1 MRRVVT
7 GQGAHG
13 RSMVLSDG
21 PAPQAMVLDRLGGAM
36 FETLW
41 QLLTP
46 PESPTA
52 GGDPTG
58 SFFQIRPGLVSFF
71 RTTFPPDSRIDRSDM
86 RAVHGEM
93 QQKVPD
99 LVPLLDPARGPG
111 MRATDSLDLVVVVAG
126 GCGWSW
132 RARKWTWGRGMRS
145 CNKGLGMPGAT
156 RGRSRGCWPGLSSVL
171 IDSAHNGPQVVDR
184 MDPQYAGDRC
194 LQYSSSA

>member
-7 GQGAHG
+7 GQGADG

-21 PAPQAMVLDRLGGAM
+21 PAPQAMVLDRLGGAT

-58 SFFQIRPGLVSFF
+58 SFFRIRPGLVSFF

-86 RAVHGEM
+86 RAVYGEM

-111 MRATDSLDLVVVVAG
+111 MHATDSLDLVVVVAG
-126 GCGWSW
+126 RVRLVLESAEVDLGPVSEVGGSGAMLRGWDEG
-132 RARKWTWGRGMRS
+132 T
-145 CNKGLGMPGAT
+145 
-156 RGRSRGCWPGLSSVL
+156 
-171 IDSAHNGPQVVDR
+171 
-184 MDPQYAGDRC
+184 
-194 LQYSSSA
+194 

>member
-7 GQGAHG
+7 GQGADG
-13 RSMVLSDG
+13 RSIVLSDG
-21 PAPQAMVLDRLGGAM
+21 PAPQAMVLDRLGGAS

-52 GGDPTG
+52 GSDPTG

-86 RAVHGEM
+86 RAVYGEM

-111 MRATDSLDLVVVVAG
+111 MHATDSLDLVVVVAG
-126 GCGWSW
+126 RVRLVLESAEVDLGPGDAVVQQGTWHAW
-132 RARKWTWGRGMRS
+132 RNPWEEPCVLAGVVI
-145 CNKGLGMPGAT
+145 GA
-156 RGRSRGCWPGLSSVL
+156 SR
-171 IDSAHNGPQVVDR
+171 
-184 MDPQYAGDRC
+184 
-194 LQYSSSA
+194 